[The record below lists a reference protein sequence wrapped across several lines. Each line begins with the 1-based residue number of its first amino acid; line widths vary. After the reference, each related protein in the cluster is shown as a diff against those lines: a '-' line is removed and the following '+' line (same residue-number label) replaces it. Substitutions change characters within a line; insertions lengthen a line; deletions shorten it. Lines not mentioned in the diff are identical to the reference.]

1 MLFSIKVLGAVKHV
15 NISQELGG
23 GDGDAGDHE
32 PGDHPSPEVQLAQ
45 GHQGGVTPGGPGVLN
60 LHPGPGDKVP

>member
-1 MLFSIKVLGAVKHV
+1 MLGAVKHV
-15 NISQELGG
+15 NISQELGS

-32 PGDHPSPEVQLAQ
+32 PGDHASPGIQFAQ
-45 GHQGGVTPGGPGVLN
+45 GHQGRVTLGGPGVLN

>member
-1 MLFSIKVLGAVKHV
+1 MLGAVKHV

-32 PGDHPSPEVQLAQ
+32 PGDDPGPRVQLAQ
-45 GHQGGVTPGGPGVLN
+45 GHQSGVTLGEPGVLN
-60 LHPGPGDKVP
+60 LDPGPGDKVP